1 MYYIVHVILQARIL
15 EWVAY
20 PSSRGS
26 SWPSN
31 LTRVS
36 CIAGRFFTACY
47 QGSQL
52 KTHVYNHGTR
62 SIVPVEVNRDSWLD
76 LMVGSFLYWGQLSAT
91 FSHWIFSFC
100 LLLIIPWKLHNLS
113 VPILV
118 SLSFTLSFLVMT
130 YSCSCST
137 SYGIIFLPA
146 WLVAL
151 IIYNYSNFTC
161 NFCFLFPYG
170 PKLLPLSNNSN
181 HLYLHCVLCYIK
193 YIYLHSLIYF
203 LNQSHEV
210 LYPFDIWGK

>member
-1 MYYIVHVILQARIL
+1 MDYIVQGILQVRIPV
-15 EWVAY
+15 WVAY

-26 SWPSN
+26 SWPRN
-31 LTRVS
+31 WTRVS

-52 KTHVYNHGTR
+52 KTHVYNHGTG
-62 SIVPVEVNRDSWLD
+62 SIVPMEVNRDSWLD
-76 LMVGSFLYWGQLSAT
+76 LMVGSFLYWGQFSAT

-100 LLLIIPWKLHNLS
+100 LLLIIPWKLHSSS

-118 SLSFTLSFLVMT
+118 SLSFNLSFLVMT

-137 SYGIIFLPA
+137 SYGIIFLPT

-161 NFCFLFPYG
+161 NF
-170 PKLLPLSNNSN
+170 LLSF
-181 HLYLHCVLCYIK
+181 
-193 YIYLHSLIYF
+193 SLWCKA
-203 LNQSHEV
+203 LTS
-210 LYPFDIWGK
+210 